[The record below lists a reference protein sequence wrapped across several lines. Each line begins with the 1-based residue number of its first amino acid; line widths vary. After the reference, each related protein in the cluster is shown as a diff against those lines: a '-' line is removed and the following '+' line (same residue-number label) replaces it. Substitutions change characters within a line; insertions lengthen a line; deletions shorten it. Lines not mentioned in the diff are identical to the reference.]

1 MKVNK
6 IFLGGTFL
14 IMLSVSCSNKGGQP
28 MKQGDSKTYPVQTLQ
43 LQDVELQSVFPA
55 TLRGEEDAE
64 IKPRVSGYIDRVFID
79 EGATV
84 RKGQPLFSINSP
96 TSEQDL
102 AAAKAALE
110 TAEANLNT
118 ARLDVERVRP
128 LAEKNIV
135 SEVQLQTSENALK
148 TAEARKREAETALKA
163 AQATTAWTTV
173 TSPIDGV
180 VGSIS
185 FRVGNMVTS
194 ATTLTTI
201 SKTGTVYAYFSLNE
215 KTLTALLETLKGETQ
230 TEKIANIPEVTL
242 LLPDGTV
249 YSEKGKISTIAGS
262 VNQQTGAVNIRA
274 SFPNKNGLLKSGA
287 SARISIPKPLKNVFV
302 IPQKATF
309 MQQDKVVVYKV
320 ISNSDNNTVVQT
332 MISVQPLQDGKNYAV
347 TGGLSEGD
355 QIVTDGIATLR
366 NEMIIKIKD

>member
-1 MKVNK
+1 M
-6 IFLGGTFL
+6 
-14 IMLSVSCSNKGGQP
+14 Q
-28 MKQGDSKTYPVQTLQ
+28 QGEAKTYPVQTIQ
-43 LQDVELQSVFPA
+43 RQNVELQSVFPA

-64 IKPRVSGYIDRVFID
+64 IKPRVNGYIDRVFID
-79 EGATV
+79 EGAV
-84 RKGQPLFSINSP
+84 VKKGQALFAVNSP
-96 TSEQDL
+96 TSEQEL

-110 TAEANLNT
+110 TAAANLNT

-135 SEVQLQTSENALK
+135 SEVQLQTAENTFR
-148 TAEARKREAETALKA
+148 TAEARQREAEIALKA

-180 VGSIS
+180 VGSIP
-185 FRVGNMVTS
+185 FRAGNMVTS

-215 KTLTALLETLKGETQ
+215 KTLTALLEMLNGKTQ
-230 TEKIANIPEVTL
+230 AEKIAKIPAVTL
-242 LLPDGTV
+242 FLPNGTE
-249 YSEKGKISTIAGS
+249 YSEKGKIATIAGS
-262 VNQQTGAVNIRA
+262 VNQQTGAVSIRA

-287 SARISIPKPLKNVFV
+287 SGRISIPKPMKNVFV

-309 MQQDKVVVYKV
+309 MQQDKVVVYKA

-332 MISVQPLQDGKNYAV
+332 MISVQPLQNGKNYAV